1 MEGVTRYSSPDR
13 AEAAG
18 SSYQCNDNYG
28 TPRSSR
34 CRSSPYHISSR
45 TGLKHKLTYVS
56 PKLWRSTGRTLTTG
70 TGTPVPVATELK
82 LDTLVQTIITNMKSE
97 IQVLCLIINSVFIC
111 FFLVTN
117 GIFERGTQTLNVG
130 RDQCK

>member
-1 MEGVTRYSSPDR
+1 MKPRGARGVGPLLTTSL
-13 AEAAG
+13 AEQDLNT
-18 SSYQCNDNYG
+18 SL
-28 TPRSSR
+28 
-34 CRSSPYHISSR
+34 H
-45 TGLKHKLTYVS
+45 VS

-111 FFLVTN
+111 VFLVTN

>member
-18 SSYQCNDNYG
+18 SSYQCNDNCE
-28 TPRSSR
+28 TPR
-34 CRSSPYHISSR
+34 RSSPYYISSR
-45 TGLKHKLTYVS
+45 TGLKRKLTYVS
-56 PKLWRSTGRTLTTG
+56 PKLWGSTGQTLTTG

-111 FFLVTN
+111 VFLVTN